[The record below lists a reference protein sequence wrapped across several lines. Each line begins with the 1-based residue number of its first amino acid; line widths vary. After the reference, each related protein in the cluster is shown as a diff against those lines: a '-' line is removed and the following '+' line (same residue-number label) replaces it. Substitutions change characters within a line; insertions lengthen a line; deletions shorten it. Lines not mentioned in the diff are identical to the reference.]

1 MEKSV
6 HLRLDPSPVLPEG
19 HVRGKQL
26 TSSFCLQTDAV
37 MRLGTQALQIR
48 RGRLSKLTGEE
59 AFSLL
64 PSSPHFQHWFLPNQ
78 TLKRKV
84 DLQAH

>member
-6 HLRLDPSPVLPEG
+6 HLRLDPGPVLPEG
-19 HVRGKQL
+19 HFRGKQL

-37 MRLGTQALQIR
+37 MRLGTQDLKVRQ
-48 RGRLSKLTGEE
+48 GRLPKLIGEE

-64 PSSPHFQHWFLPNQ
+64 PSSPHFWHWFLPNQ

-84 DLQAH
+84 DH